1 MTEGVIMKQ
10 IHKEYAQSFQLE
22 PTKLTRILDKIH
34 ERLEEQAHATKRDH
48 FEVFMSGSRREE
60 MTNVE
65 DVLKLENS
73 RKHRI
78 QRVLIACSATAEGSV
93 RPEHEVQVDFCVT
106 KTKVEG
112 EAINVGKVVAISVRS
127 DANGWASRTLS
138 EVEEQV
144 ERTWLRQTPL
154 LLVLG
159 ILTLGITLVL
169 AFQFV
174 TFERPFETIDFLDGT
189 DIQRVEQMLDA
200 GQTVTAEEAREVT
213 TMQLRN
219 VVLYNRPQQPKRTSR
234 KLVLFGIPLV
244 ALLGL
249 AITLFTQYPGA
260 AFLWGD
266 EIERHASRVQRRR
279 ILWGL
284 ILSLVV
290 GVLAKLLLEGA
301 SSWIPKE

>member
-1 MTEGVIMKQ
+1 MFMKQ
-10 IHKEYAQSFQLE
+10 IHKEYAESFQLE

-34 ERLEEQAHATKRDH
+34 ERLEEHAHTTKRNH
-48 FEVFMSGSRREE
+48 FEVFMSGNRREE
-60 MTNVE
+60 MASVE

-73 RKHRI
+73 RKHKI
-78 QRVLIACSATAEGSV
+78 QRVLVVCSASAEGSA
-93 RPEHEVQVDFCVT
+93 RPEHEVQVDFCVA

-127 DANGWASRTLS
+127 DATGWASRTLS

-169 AFQFV
+169 AFQFFPV
-174 TFERPFETIDFLDGT
+174 EPRFDTIDWLGGSDVH
-189 DIQRVEQMLDA
+189 RVEQMLSA
-200 GQTVTAEEAREVT
+200 GRTLTDEEAREVT

-219 VVLYNRPQQPKRTSR
+219 VVLYQQPQQPKGSSR

-244 ALLGL
+244 GLLGL

-260 AFLWGD
+260 VFLWGD
-266 EIERHASRVQRRR
+266 EVERHARRVQRRR
-279 ILWGL
+279 VLWGVMVS
-284 ILSLVV
+284 ILVV
-290 GVLAKLLLEGA
+290 GVLARLLFEGA
-301 SSWIPKE
+301 SSWIPKT